1 VAPHRQYGAATLC
14 VMAIVKVSY
23 TQEKA
28 GAKAAVRYIAHR
40 PGKDGA
46 KISRTLFGN
55 DGVMA
60 RQLAY
65 RMIDAAEKNT
75 YFYRLAIS
83 PDPLSEDTHKDIHL
97 WEITDQTMTQLAEQL
112 QTDIL
117 YVATEHNDHAPHR
130 HVHVLALVPRRLS
143 KSDLAALR
151 TAATQAAG
159 LQRTSRDV
167 ALAQPIQEQEV
178 EQGWEY

>member
-1 VAPHRQYGAATLC
+1 
-14 VMAIVKVSY
+14 MAIVKVSY
-23 TQEKA
+23 TKEKA

-55 DGVMA
+55 DGVLG

-65 RMIDAAEKNT
+65 RMIDAANEGT

-83 PDPLSEDTHKDIHL
+83 PDPAKEDTHQDIHL
-97 WEITDQTMTQLAEQL
+97 WEITEQTMMHLAERL

-117 YVATEHNDHAPHR
+117 YVAAEHNDHAPHR
-130 HVHVLALVPRRLS
+130 HVHVLALLPHRLT
-143 KSDLAALR
+143 KHDLH
-151 TAATQAAG
+151 
-159 LQRTSRDV
+159 
-167 ALAQPIQEQEV
+167 
-178 EQGWEY
+178 